1 MVEREVQPERYFMT
15 FAYDESGN
23 LTRIVYPDGGITD
36 YIYDD
41 MERVKAIDGYLGSA
55 SKQGIWYDA
64 ASRVTKLCYEN
75 GVTTLKTYNSLGRLQ
90 AIQMPMIIGYTY
102 DPVGNILSMGDQSFT
117 YDYMNRLITASQPG
131 QNYEVSY
138 QYDKSGNRVSQIE
151 NQVTTQYTYDELN
164 QLLYVTR
171 GGHYIAYYDY
181 DQRGNMSAKYTEDDW
196 YYYYDWADRLISI
209 VKYDPSIMDG
219 VSVAYYEYAADG
231 SRAAKYESGVTTHYL
246 EINGKILCEVNITI
260 DEENDNTVVIE
271 TTRNIYLGNT
281 LVGQHT
287 EKRYM

>member
-1 MVEREVQPERYFMT
+1 MQPERYFMT

-75 GVTTLKTYNSLGRLQ
+75 GVTTLKTYNSLGKLQ

-151 NQVTTQYTYDELN
+151 NQVTTQYAYDELN

-171 GGHYIAYYDY
+171 GDYIDYYEY
-181 DQRGNMSAKYTEDDW
+181 DQRGNLREKYTDYDW
-196 YYYYDWADRLISI
+196 YYCYDEADRLIQI
-209 VKYDPSIMDG
+209 DRYDPSIADG
-219 VSVAYYEYAADG
+219 FIVAYYEYAADG
-231 SRAAKYESGVTTHYL
+231 SRTLKIENGVETHYI
-246 EINGKILCEVNITI
+246 EINGKVLYEVIITI
-260 DEENDNTVVIE
+260 DEENDYSVALEN
-271 TTRNIYLGNT
+271 TRNIYFGNT